1 MSDFVMKQ
9 IEIKE
14 EAEEVPDDNVVNEN
28 TEESLS
34 SEEDSEDD
42 SSEESDGNDDNS
54 IKADIDNM

>member
-42 SSEESDGNDDNS
+42 SSEESDGNEDTSN
-54 IKADIDNM
+54 KEDIPNI

>member
-1 MSDFVMKQ
+1 MKQ

-42 SSEESDGNDDNS
+42 SSEESDGNEDTSN
-54 IKADIDNM
+54 IADIENM

>member
-9 IEIKE
+9 IESKE

-28 TEESLS
+28 TEHSLS